1 MVGRQGLERLH
12 LGLSRPTLAGCA
24 LGCVVVNID
33 LYEALGLDRNYT
45 DEHGQAPVNGRRNSE
60 IGDALNTEGDVV
72 YHPCPQAL
80 AEPPARGVVHHVTDW
95 RSQTIYPG
103 TTRDL
108 WIVTPPSLEPGQRAG
123 LLVCND
129 GGSYLRPD
137 GAVRAQN
144 VLENLVAAGKIGPM
158 VGVFVNPGR
167 PLDVDATPS
176 EWDMNTDP
184 RASRQR
190 SVEYDTVSD
199 RFASMLADEILPFVE
214 HQIGPVLDPDPARRI
229 VAGISSGGICA
240 WTAAWHRPDLFG
252 RVMSHCGSFVNIR
265 GGHHWPYLI
274 RSNERRPIRVFL
286 QSGTRDADIILGNW
300 PLANQQMAAAL
311 SFAGYD
317 VRFEFGTGGHNL
329 RHGGALFADALR
341 WLLA

>member
-1 MVGRQGLERLH
+1 M
-12 LGLSRPTLAGCA
+12 
-24 LGCVVVNID
+24 NID
-33 LYEALGLDRNYT
+33 LYESLGLDRNYT
-45 DEHGQAPVNGRRNSE
+45 DERGQEPVNGRRNSE
-60 IGDALNTEGDVV
+60 ITDALNTEGDAV
-72 YHPCPQAL
+72 YHPCREAMT
-80 AEPPARGVVHHVTDW
+80 EPPVSSTVHHVPDW
-95 RSQTIYPG
+95 RSETAYPG
-103 TTRDL
+103 TARDI
-108 WIVTPPSLEPGQRAG
+108 WIVVPPGLGTGDRAG
-123 LLVCND
+123 LLLCND

-137 GAVRAQN
+137 GAVRAQH
-144 VLENLVAAGKIGPM
+144 VLDNLVAAQKIAPV

-167 PLDVDATPS
+167 PLDIEPTAS
-176 EWDMNTDP
+176 EWEMNTDP
-184 RASRQR
+184 RASHQR
-190 SVEYDTVSD
+190 SVEYDSLSD
-199 RFASMLADEILPFVE
+199 RFVSMLADEVLPFVE
-214 HQIGPVLDPDPARRI
+214 SQIGPVLDPDPDRRI

-274 RSNERRPIRVFL
+274 RSTERRPIRVFL
-286 QSGTRDADIILGNW
+286 QSGANDADIILGNW

-329 RHGGALFADALR
+329 RHGGALFADSLR